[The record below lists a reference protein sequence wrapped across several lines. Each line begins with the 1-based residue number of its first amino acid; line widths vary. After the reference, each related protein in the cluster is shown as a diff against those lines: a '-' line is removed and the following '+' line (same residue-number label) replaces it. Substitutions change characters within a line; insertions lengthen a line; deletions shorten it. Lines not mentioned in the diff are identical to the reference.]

1 MEQLKWETKK
11 VKVKDLIQLDIN
23 PRKISEDKKQKLVES
38 LEKFNLVEIPAVN
51 TDLQIIGGN
60 QRVTALLL
68 VGRGEEEIDVRFPNR
83 KLTKKEVKEYAII
96 SNTHAGEFD
105 FEILDLEF
113 ADISIGELGF
123 EIEGW
128 DDWKNKQDTLL
139 AGEAQEDDFD
149 VPEGGIETDIVI
161 GDLFEIGE
169 HRLLCGDSTDS
180 DAVAKLMNGEKAD
193 CVITDPPYNVA
204 LGNETVEQAK
214 KRNRRTDGLT
224 IKNDKMSDSD
234 FLDFLTNYFTTTY
247 LNTKKGGSIYV
258 FFADMELRNFVN
270 AFLDGGFKLSQQLIW
285 KKSSLVMGRK
295 DYQSM
300 HEPILYGWK
309 EGEAHN
315 WYSDRKQTTIL
326 EFDKPSRNGEHPTMK
341 PIAIIEYLINNSTKQ
356 KELNYDGFLGSGST
370 MVASHQLKRKCYGM
384 ELDPKYCEVIV
395 TRMIKLDNTL
405 TIKRNGIDETQK
417 WLDKL
422 A

>member
-1 MEQLKWETKK
+1 MAKEKIIKNNVVWENFRLQEELNGFQGNLK
-11 VKVKDLIQLDIN
+11 I
-23 PRKISEDKKQKLVES
+23 EDKKLNKKLQDRIIKVWFNAPIFIRLNNEKYYILDWHQRLQALS
-38 LEKFNLVEIPAVN
+38 ELSKRWYTLEWWKIPVVEI
-51 TDLQIIGGN
+51 L
-60 QRVTALLL
+60 
-68 VGRGEEEIDVRFPNR
+68 
-83 KLTKKEVKEYAII
+83 
-96 SNTHAGEFD
+96 
-105 FEILDLEF
+105 
-113 ADISIGELGF
+113 ADT
-123 EIEGW
+123 EIEAKERIMDYSSAYALFDIPVLQGRSQEL
-128 DDWKNKQDTLL
+128 DMEFTNIPELSLDTPSM
-139 AGEAQEDDFD
+139 GDDFD
-149 VPEGGIETDIVI
+149 LPSDEIKTDIVL

-169 HRLLCGDSTDS
+169 HRLLCGDSTDKEQ
-180 DAVAKLMNGEKAD
+180 VAKLMNGEKAD

-204 LGNETVEQAK
+204 LGNESVEQAK

-234 FLDFLTNYFTTTY
+234 FLEFLTNYFATTY

-300 HEPILYGWK
+300 HEPILYGWN

-384 ELDPKYCEVIV
+384 ELDPKYCQVIID
-395 TRMIKLDNTL
+395 RMIKLDPTL
-405 TIKRNGIDETQK
+405 EIKKNWLSYNPIDNG
-417 WLDKL
+417 
-422 A
+422 